1 MTDSFPE
8 DWKLSEPGRALA
20 SFFAAL
26 SVRPQLLALG
36 EPNHT
41 DDAFPAWRNRI
52 FLVLVED
59 YGFRSIALESDI
71 LAGQRVNDYVTGGAD
86 DLDEVMRAGFSHD
99 FGRRAANCELVGWL
113 RDFNAG
119 RPADEQ
125 VRFYGFDPPMENL
138 WAASPRA
145 SLLALHSFL
154 ARHSPALPVSAMTLE
169 HLCGDDA
176 RWANPA
182 AGMDAAQSVGNSDE
196 ARQLRVLTDDL
207 IHRLETGAPGLAE
220 QPDFWEAQLAARTAA
235 GLLRYHAVMADPA
248 PDRVA
253 RMLAARDLL
262 MAGHLCAIAGREQ
275 PRGPTLVFAHNL
287 HLQRPLSR
295 MKMGAQKM
303 GAQALDWWGAG
314 AHVSRRLGERYAFI
328 ASHPGAGEETFLVP
342 SSELTEAAAT
352 RLSVEDDGQPYAF
365 PFKLSDLP
373 LLDGVLFVGKS

>member
-1 MTDSFPE
+1 MTKIFAKEWNMSD
-8 DWKLSEPGRALA
+8 PGRALA
-20 SFFAAL
+20 SFFATL
-26 SVRPQLLALG
+26 PTRPQLLALG

-52 FLVLVED
+52 FRVLVVEH
-59 YGFRSIALESDI
+59 GFRSIALESDV
-71 LAGQRVNDYVTGGAD
+71 LAGQRVNAYVMGGAD

-99 FGRRAANCELVGWL
+99 FGRRAANRELVGWL

-119 RPADEQ
+119 RFADEQ

-145 SLLALHSFL
+145 SLLTLHAFL
-154 ARHSPALPVSAMTLE
+154 ARHVPALSVDAATIE
-169 HLCGDDA
+169 RLCGDDA
-176 RWANPA
+176 RWATPA
-182 AGMDAAQSVGNSDE
+182 AGMDAAQSIGHSDE

-248 PDRVA
+248 PDRIA

-262 MAGHLCAIAGREQ
+262 MAGHLLAIAEREQ
-275 PRGPTLVFAHNL
+275 RRGPTLVFAHNL
-287 HLQRPLSR
+287 HLQRSLSR
-295 MKMGAQKM
+295 MQM